1 MYIILEAKKL
11 ASPDR
16 NRQAEAR
23 EKKMKI
29 YKTQQE
35 LEADI
40 KDGLLKVDDD
50 VKIEC
55 NININA
61 SIICWNLD
69 CGYLYCQ
76 NLDCWDLDCMDLDCG
91 DLNCGDL
98 NCMDLNCGDLNC
110 KDLNCGDLS
119 YYAIA
124 VAYYKFKCKSVVGRR
139 NNSKHFC
146 LDSEV
151 IITGEG
157 K

>member
-1 MYIILEAKKL
+1 
-11 ASPDR
+11 
-16 NRQAEAR
+16 
-23 EKKMKI
+23 MKI
-29 YKTQQE
+29 YKTQAE
-35 LEADI
+35 VEADI
-40 KDGLLKVDDD
+40 KDGLLKVNDD

-55 NININA
+55 NISINA
-61 SIICWNLD
+61 SIICRD
-69 CGYLYCQ
+69 LY
-76 NLDCWDLDCMDLDCG
+76 CWDLDCGNLNCGDLDCGNLNCEDLKCMDLHCG

-98 NCMDLNCGDLNC
+98 ECM
-110 KDLNCGDLS
+110 DLS

-139 NNSKHFC
+139 INSKHFC

>member
-1 MYIILEAKKL
+1 M
-11 ASPDR
+11 R
-16 NRQAEAR
+16 
-23 EKKMKI
+23 I

-35 LEADI
+35 VEAAI
-40 KDGLLKVDDD
+40 KNRILRVNDD

-55 NININA
+55 NISINA
-61 SIICWNLD
+61 SIICR
-69 CGYLYCQ
+69 
-76 NLDCWDLDCMDLDCG
+76 DLDCMDLDCG
-91 DLNCGDL
+91 NLNCGNLDCGNLDCGNL
-98 NCMDLNCGDLNC
+98 NCRDLDCWNLNCWDLDC
-110 KDLNCGDLS
+110 RDLS

-139 NNSKHFC
+139 INSKHFC

>member
-1 MYIILEAKKL
+1 
-11 ASPDR
+11 
-16 NRQAEAR
+16 
-23 EKKMKI
+23 MKI
-29 YKTQQE
+29 YKTQAE
-35 LEADI
+35 VEADI

-61 SIICWNLD
+61 SIICRNL
-69 CGYLYCQ
+69 Y
-76 NLDCWDLDCMDLDCG
+76 CWDLDCGNLNCGNLDCG
-91 DLNCGDL
+91 DLDCG
-98 NCMDLNCGDLNC
+98 N
-110 KDLNCGDLS
+110 LS

-139 NNSKHFC
+139 INSKHFC

-151 IITGEG
+151 IIMGEG

>member
-1 MYIILEAKKL
+1 M
-11 ASPDR
+11 R
-16 NRQAEAR
+16 
-23 EKKMKI
+23 I
-29 YKTQQE
+29 YKTQAE
-35 LEADI
+35 VEADI
-40 KDGLLKVDDD
+40 KDGLLRVNDD

-55 NININA
+55 NISINA

-69 CGYLYCQ
+69 C
-76 NLDCWDLDCMDLDCG
+76 MDLD
-91 DLNCGDL
+91 
-98 NCMDLNCGDLNC
+98 C
-110 KDLNCGDLS
+110 KDLNCGNLNCEDLNCEDLNCRDLNCWDLS

-151 IITGEG
+151 KITGG

>member
-1 MYIILEAKKL
+1 
-11 ASPDR
+11 
-16 NRQAEAR
+16 
-23 EKKMKI
+23 MKI

-40 KDGLLKVDDD
+40 KDGLLRVDDN

-69 CGYLYCQ
+69 CMNLNCGNLNCWNLNCW
-76 NLDCWDLDCMDLDCG
+76 NLDCR
-91 DLNCGDL
+91 DLNCRNLDCRDL
-98 NCMDLNCGDLNC
+98 NCMDLHCRN
-110 KDLNCGDLS
+110 LS
-119 YYAIA
+119 YYA
-124 VAYYKFKCKSVVGRR
+124 VAFAYESFKCKSVVGRR

>member
-1 MYIILEAKKL
+1 MVGKFGYKTDNILEAKKL
-11 ASPDR
+11 IRPDR
-16 NRQAEAR
+16 KRQAGTG

-35 LEADI
+35 VESDI

-55 NININA
+55 NIIINA

-69 CGYLYCQ
+69 CG
-76 NLDCWDLDCMDLDCG
+76 DLHCMDLDCMNL
-91 DLNCGDL
+91 DCR
-98 NCMDLNCGDLNC
+98 
-110 KDLNCGDLS
+110 DLS
-119 YYAIA
+119 YYA
-124 VAYYKFKCKSVVGRR
+124 VAFAYESFKCKSIEGRR

-151 IITGEG
+151 KITEG

>member
-1 MYIILEAKKL
+1 
-11 ASPDR
+11 
-16 NRQAEAR
+16 
-23 EKKMKI
+23 MKI

-61 SIICWNLD
+61 SIICRNL
-69 CGYLYCQ
+69 Y
-76 NLDCWDLDCMDLDCG
+76 CWDLDCGNLNCEDLNCGDLHCG

-98 NCMDLNCGDLNC
+98 NCR
-110 KDLNCGDLS
+110 DLS

-139 NNSKHFC
+139 INSKHFC

-151 IITGEG
+151 IITGG

>member
-1 MYIILEAKKL
+1 VYIILEAKKL
-11 ASPDR
+11 ISPDR
-16 NRQAEAR
+16 NRQAETR

-40 KDGLLKVDDD
+40 KDGLLKVNDD

-69 CGYLYCQ
+69 CM
-76 NLDCWDLDCMDLDCG
+76 NLNCG
-91 DLNCGDL
+91 NLNCGDL
-98 NCMDLNCGDLNC
+98 NCGNLNCWNLDCRDLNCMDLHCRN
-110 KDLNCGDLS
+110 LS
-119 YYAIA
+119 YYA
-124 VAYYKFKCKSVVGRR
+124 VAFAYESFKCKSIEGRR

-151 IITGEG
+151 KITGEENENNTI
-157 K
+157 

>member
-1 MYIILEAKKL
+1 M
-11 ASPDR
+11 R
-16 NRQAEAR
+16 
-23 EKKMKI
+23 I

-35 LEADI
+35 VESDI
-40 KDGLLKVDDD
+40 KDGLLRVNDN

-55 NININA
+55 NISINA
-61 SIICWNLD
+61 SIICWDLD
-69 CGYLYCQ
+69 CGD
-76 NLDCWDLDCMDLDCG
+76 LDCWDLDCG

-98 NCMDLNCGDLNC
+98 NCMDLNCMDLDC
-110 KDLNCGDLS
+110 KDLNCMDLNCRDLNCMDLS

-151 IITGEG
+151 IITGG

>member
-1 MYIILEAKKL
+1 
-11 ASPDR
+11 
-16 NRQAEAR
+16 
-23 EKKMKI
+23 MKI

-35 LEADI
+35 VESDI

-61 SIICWNLD
+61 SIICRN
-69 CGYLYCQ
+69 LYC
-76 NLDCWDLDCMDLDCG
+76 WDLDCG

-98 NCMDLNCGDLNC
+98 DCGNLNCEDLKCMDLHCGDLNCGDLEC
-110 KDLNCGDLS
+110 MDLS

-124 VAYYKFKCKSVVGRR
+124 VAYYKFKCKSIVGRR

-151 IITGEG
+151 KITGEG

>member
-1 MYIILEAKKL
+1 
-11 ASPDR
+11 
-16 NRQAEAR
+16 
-23 EKKMKI
+23 MKI

-69 CGYLYCQ
+69 CMNLNCG
-76 NLDCWDLDCMDLDCG
+76 NLDCR
-91 DLNCGDL
+91 DL
-98 NCMDLNCGDLNC
+98 NCMDLDCRN
-110 KDLNCGDLS
+110 LS
-119 YYAIA
+119 YYA
-124 VAYYKFKCKSVVGRR
+124 VAFAYESFKCKSIEGRR

-151 IITGEG
+151 KITGGQVNENCT
-157 K
+157 KMSSKIN

>member
-1 MYIILEAKKL
+1 
-11 ASPDR
+11 
-16 NRQAEAR
+16 
-23 EKKMKI
+23 MKI

-61 SIICWNLD
+61 SIICRNLYCWDLD
-69 CGYLYCQ
+69 CG
-76 NLDCWDLDCMDLDCG
+76 NLNCGNLDCMDLDCG
-91 DLNCGDL
+91 DLNCGNL
-98 NCMDLNCGDLNC
+98 ECMDLNCGDLDC
-110 KDLNCGDLS
+110 MDLS

-151 IITGEG
+151 KITG
-157 K
+157 

>member
-1 MYIILEAKKL
+1 
-11 ASPDR
+11 
-16 NRQAEAR
+16 
-23 EKKMKI
+23 MKI
-29 YKTQQE
+29 YKTQAE
-35 LEADI
+35 VESDI

-69 CGYLYCQ
+69 C
-76 NLDCWDLDCMDLDCG
+76 MDLDCR
-91 DLNCGDL
+91 DL
-98 NCMDLNCGDLNC
+98 NCMDLDCRELNC
-110 KDLNCGDLS
+110 RDLNCGNLDCRDLS

-139 NNSKHFC
+139 INSKHFC

-151 IITGEG
+151 KITGEG